1 MESCTINK
9 NVFSLNGHARTIMP
23 NPFGLKGFLSGFAA
37 CCVVCAMIAKLL
49 KATKANSTHFKIHL
63 FFMFLV

>member
-1 MESCTINK
+1 MVSHDHHTD
-9 NVFSLNGHARTIMP
+9 
-23 NPFGLKGFLSGFAA
+23 PFGLEEFLFWLCT

>member
-1 MESCTINK
+1 MVMHEPSY
-9 NVFSLNGHARTIMP
+9 RTLSGWR
-23 NPFGLKGFLSGFAA
+23 NFFSGFAA